1 MDEVQKRLL
10 PRPRRLLLA
19 PPKGLARASGREET
33 AERFLPSPP
42 RRSLGIQRGYLSI
55 ATWMKFKNGC
65 FRDRAAF
72 ASTTKG
78 GTPCFRPR
86 GDGRAVPPESF
97 ATFAWHPKKVPF
109 DCDMDEVQKRL
120 LPRPRRLLLAP
131 LKGVPRASGR
141 EETVERFLPSP
152 PRRSIGIQR
161 GYPSIATWMKF
172 KNGCFRD
179 PRRLLLAPPK
189 GLARASGREETVER
203 FLPSHSRRSL
213 GIQSG
218 YPSIATWMKLKNGCF
233 RDPRRLLLA
242 PPKGLARAS
251 GHG

>member
-10 PRPRRLLLA
+10 PRP
-19 PPKGLARASGREET
+19 
-33 AERFLPSPP
+33 P
-42 RRSLGIQRGYLSI
+42 RP
-55 ATWMKFKNGC
+55 
-65 FRDRAAF
+65 F

-78 GTPCFRPR
+78 ISPCFRPR
-86 GDGRAVPPESF
+86 GDGRSVPTEPAS
-97 ATFAWHPKKVPF
+97 TFAWHPKGVPF

-131 LKGVPRASGR
+131 L
-141 EETVERFLPSP
+141 
-152 PRRSIGIQR
+152 
-161 GYPSIATWMKF
+161 
-172 KNGCFRD
+172 
-179 PRRLLLAPPK
+179 K

-242 PPKGLARAS
+242 PPKGVPRAS
-251 GHG
+251 GREETVDRFLPSPPRRSLGIQRGYPSIPAWMKFKNGCFRDRAAFC